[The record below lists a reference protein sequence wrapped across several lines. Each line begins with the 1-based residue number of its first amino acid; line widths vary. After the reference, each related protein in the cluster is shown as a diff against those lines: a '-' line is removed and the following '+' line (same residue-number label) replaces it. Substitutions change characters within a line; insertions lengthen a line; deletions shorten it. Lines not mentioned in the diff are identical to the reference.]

1 MLALNTKHDLELL
14 SQDKAKMSYQKYLI
28 LANYLSWTKQCTVSV
43 KLDSKAD

>member
-1 MLALNTKHDLELL
+1 MLALSLKHNLELL
-14 SQDKAKMSYQKYLI
+14 SQDKAKLSQQKYLI